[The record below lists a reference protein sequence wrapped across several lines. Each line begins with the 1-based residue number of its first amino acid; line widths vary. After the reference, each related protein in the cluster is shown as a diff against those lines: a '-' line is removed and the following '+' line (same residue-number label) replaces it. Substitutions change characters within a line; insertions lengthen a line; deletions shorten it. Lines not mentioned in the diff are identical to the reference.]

1 MYQMTRKTIVGTN
14 ASLGGPATTAT
25 IDSSNSP
32 TNSIINNLNVN
43 FKGKPSNPD
52 EVDYET
58 VKYQGLDDVTVVK
71 PISREA
77 TQEEFKPADDL
88 ELYKFLVNAFH
99 EIIVSDI
106 KSMLFHEIIVSDI
119 KSMLNIIDQSGLI
132 ILDANNLIGVIA
144 RTCGVTEDNVKIEI
158 EDEAEGGCIAI
169 LRKVSP
175 LKPVRKIKVN
185 QGSGFMDFS
194 LAWNDL
200 YNKIQDE
207 YCISLERVYE
217 SELLEK
223 TFKK

>member
-52 EVDYET
+52 EVDYEA

-88 ELYKFLVNAFH
+88 ELYKFLVNA
-99 EIIVSDI
+99 
-106 KSMLFHEIIVSDI
+106 FHEIIVSDI

-185 QGSGFMDFS
+185 QGNGFMDFS

-207 YCISLERVYE
+207 YKISLERVYE

>member
-1 MYQMTRKTIVGTN
+1 MTRKTIVGTN

-43 FKGKPSNPD
+43 FKPKPTNPD
-52 EVDYET
+52 EVEYET
-58 VKYQGLDDVTVVK
+58 VKYQGLDDVSVVK

-77 TQEEFKPADDL
+77 TQEEIKPTEDV
-88 ELYKFLVNAFH
+88 EIYKFLVNA
-99 EIIVSDI
+99 
-106 KSMLFHEIIVSDI
+106 FHEIIVSDI

-175 LKPVRKIKVN
+175 LKPVRKIKVK

-207 YCISLERVYE
+207 YKISLERVYE

>member
-1 MYQMTRKTIVGTN
+1 MTRKTIVGTN

-43 FKGKPSNPD
+43 FKPKPTNPD
-52 EVDYET
+52 EVEYET
-58 VKYQGLDDVTVVK
+58 VKYQGLDDVSVVK

-77 TQEEFKPADDL
+77 TQEEIKPAEDV
-88 ELYKFLVNAFH
+88 EIYKFLVNAFH

-106 KSMLFHEIIVSDI
+106 KSI
-119 KSMLNIIDQSGLI
+119 LNIIDQSGLI

>member
-1 MYQMTRKTIVGTN
+1 MTRKTIVGTN

-43 FKGKPSNPD
+43 FKPKPTNPD
-52 EVDYET
+52 EVEYET
-58 VKYQGLDDVTVVK
+58 VKYQGLDDVSVVK

-77 TQEEFKPADDL
+77 TQEEIKPAEDV
-88 ELYKFLVNAFH
+88 EIYKFLVNAFH

-106 KSMLFHEIIVSDI
+106 KSI
-119 KSMLNIIDQSGLI
+119 LNIIDQSGLI

-158 EDEAEGGCIAI
+158 EDEAESGCIAI

>member
-1 MYQMTRKTIVGTN
+1 MTRKTIVGTN

-43 FKGKPSNPD
+43 IKPKPTNPD
-52 EVDYET
+52 EVEYET
-58 VKYQGLDDVTVVK
+58 VKYQGLDDVSVIK

-77 TQEEFKPADDL
+77 TQEEIKPAEDV
-88 ELYKFLVNAFH
+88 EIYKFLVNA
-99 EIIVSDI
+99 
-106 KSMLFHEIIVSDI
+106 FHEIIVSDI

-207 YCISLERVYE
+207 YCISLEKIYE
-217 SELLEK
+217 TELLEK
-223 TFKK
+223 LFKK